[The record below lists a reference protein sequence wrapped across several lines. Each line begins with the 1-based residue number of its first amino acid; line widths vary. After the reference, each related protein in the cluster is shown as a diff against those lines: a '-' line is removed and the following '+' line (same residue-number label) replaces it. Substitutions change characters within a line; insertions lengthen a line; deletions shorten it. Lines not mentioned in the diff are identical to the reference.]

1 MPPAQFGAVA
11 ELLPRL
17 GLLELPFAGLR
28 NVSVAVTSLL
38 GGTTA
43 LSELDLARTT
53 DSALCVRLGRSLF
66 SLGRRSKEA
75 SAPCTGE
82 RPSGGV
88 RPRDDCGERFA
99 GLMTE
104 LSWASRLLLAV
115 GALPRPA

>member
-17 GLLELPFAGLR
+17 GLLELPFGLR

-66 SLGRRSKEA
+66 SLGRRSKGA
-75 SAPCTGE
+75 SALCTGE
-82 RPSGGV
+82 CPSGGV
-88 RPRDDCGERFA
+88 RPRDPCEERFD

-104 LSWASRLLLAV
+104 VS
-115 GALPRPA
+115 